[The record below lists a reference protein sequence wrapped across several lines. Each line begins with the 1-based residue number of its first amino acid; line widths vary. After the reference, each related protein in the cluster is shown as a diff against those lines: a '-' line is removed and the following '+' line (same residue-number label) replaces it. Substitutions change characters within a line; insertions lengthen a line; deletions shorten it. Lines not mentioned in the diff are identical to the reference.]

1 MSNKKYLAV
10 LISILIIATSLAGVY
25 YYENGNPQHINTVKK
40 IYTGT
45 KPNNVTND
53 KNGIYD
59 IKLIPEMQDSE
70 VADEITSYSISIYME
85 TPKSIDKNFTD
96 NPACNVEI
104 LNKTLY
110 FNNCTVK
117 LNGSILQNISSEW
130 YNYFNKTCKNQIE
143 SYENGSNSL
152 SMQVYAFADIGT
164 YGKIYE
170 YTYFNNIPYN
180 PIKILS
186 TNSLNYS
193 LNVNFNMDN
202 YVCIP

>member
-1 MSNKKYLAV
+1 MRNKKHLAV
-10 LISILIIATSLAGVY
+10 LISILIISTSLAGIY
-25 YYENGNPQHINTVKK
+25 YYENENPLHVNAIKKINTGAKL
-40 IYTGT
+40 
-45 KPNNVTND
+45 NNVTND
-53 KNGIYD
+53 QNGIYD
-59 IKLIPEMQDSE
+59 IKLIPNMQDSE
-70 VADEITSYSISIYME
+70 IADEITSYSISIYME
-85 TPKSIDKNFTD
+85 TPKSIDIHFTD

-110 FNNCTVK
+110 FHNSTVK
-117 LNGSILQNISSEW
+117 LNGSILQNISLEW
-130 YNYFNKTCKNQIE
+130 YNYFNTTCKNQIE

-186 TNSLNYS
+186 ANYFNYS
-193 LNVNFNMDN
+193 LNVNFYIDN
-202 YVCIP
+202 YMCIP

>member
-1 MSNKKYLAV
+1 MSNEKHLAV
-10 LISILIIATSLAGVY
+10 LISILIIATSIAGVY
-25 YYENGNPQHINTVKK
+25 YYENVNLSHVNISTNHNTQTNHQADIYK
-40 IYTGT
+40 I
-45 KPNNVTND
+45 KF
-53 KNGIYD
+53 
-59 IKLIPEMQDSE
+59 IPSMHGSQN
-70 VADEITSYSISIYME
+70 ATEITIYSIMIHME

-96 NPACNVEI
+96 NPVCNVEI
-104 LNKTLY
+104 LNKTLC

-117 LNGSILQNISSEW
+117 LNGSILRNISSEW

-170 YTYFNNIPYN
+170 YTYFNNILYN

-186 TNSLNYS
+186 TNSFNYS
-193 LNVNFNMDN
+193 LNVNFNMDM
-202 YVCIP
+202 CIA